1 MNTQLTSTQFIQKL
15 FNGLCVIM
23 IAFLAMTSITHA
35 AGSTH
40 GIAVMASADVESSN
54 CKYVGDVWGT
64 SSWGKSSLTVWK
76 NKAEHRAM
84 KMAKDLDATH
94 VAWEGQTEG
103 GYGNDPHAYGKAY
116 RCEGSGRAGDVASVG
131 NKTTPSATN

>member
-1 MNTQLTSTQFIQKL
+1 MNTQSISTQFIEKL
-15 FNGLCVIM
+15 FSGLFVIM
-23 IAFLAMTSITHA
+23 LTFFAMTSTAHT
-35 AGSTH
+35 AGSNH
-40 GIAVMASADVESSN
+40 GIIVMASADVESSN

-84 KMAKDLDATH
+84 KMAKNLDATH
-94 VAWEGQTEG
+94 VYWEGQSEG

-116 RCEGSGRAGDVASVG
+116 RCEAGKAGDVASVG
-131 NKTTPSATN
+131 NKTHSSATN

>member
-1 MNTQLTSTQFIQKL
+1 MNTQSTSTQFIEEL
-15 FNGLCVIM
+15 FSGLFVIM
-23 IAFLAMTSITHA
+23 ITFLAMTSITHA

-40 GIAVMASADVESSN
+40 GIVVMASADVESSN

-76 NKAEHRAM
+76 NKAEHRAL

-94 VAWEGQTEG
+94 VSWESQSEG

-116 RCEGSGRAGDVASVG
+116 RCEGSGKAGDVASAG
-131 NKTTPSATN
+131 NKTASSATN